1 MKPVGDA
8 CRDNGHHR
16 VQAYPRYGAGRDG
29 WRLAFV
35 KAGNARA
42 KEGSAGFWGWLVGA
56 ARGVRPGDLLTPLP
70 SDLD

>member
-1 MKPVGDA
+1 MQPVGDD
-8 CRDNGHHR
+8 CSDNGHHK

-42 KEGSAGFWGWLVGA
+42 RLGTAGFWGWLANA
-56 ARGVRPGDLLTPLP
+56 ARGVNPGDLVAPLP
-70 SDLD
+70 SELD